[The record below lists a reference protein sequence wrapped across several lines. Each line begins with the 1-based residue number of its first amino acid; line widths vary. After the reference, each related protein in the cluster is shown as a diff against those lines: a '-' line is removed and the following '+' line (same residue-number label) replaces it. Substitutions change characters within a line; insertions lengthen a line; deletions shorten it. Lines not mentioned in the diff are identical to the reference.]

1 MKLCLTMPY
10 SGSRTTSTDDNIMKI
25 KITGRIIQEDDG
37 IYRAPITFGKGSS
50 AKTIQLDLDST
61 IYQPNSAEPTR
72 PLNENLLPAEG
83 LWVYRGTQVMVEG
96 GSELSL
102 DEIKLKIKHAVIQNE
117 KAFDRMRRELEAFEN
132 IERSEV
138 ARRERIPDSVRLFV
152 WQRDQGKA

>member
-1 MKLCLTMPY
+1 VKLCLTMPY

-25 KITGRIIQEDDG
+25 KITGRIIQED
-37 IYRAPITFGKGSS
+37 
-50 AKTIQLDLDST
+50 
-61 IYQPNSAEPTR
+61 QPNSAEPTR

>member
-1 MKLCLTMPY
+1 M
-10 SGSRTTSTDDNIMKI
+10 
-25 KITGRIIQEDDG
+25 
-37 IYRAPITFGKGSS
+37 
-50 AKTIQLDLDST
+50 
-61 IYQPNSAEPTR
+61 
-72 PLNENLLPAEG
+72 
-83 LWVYRGTQVMVEG
+83 YRGTQVMVEG